1 METIGKN
8 KISLMFLVIC
18 KSIKQK
24 WWESFVRIY
33 LIKWFTVYFAT
44 KYEGS
49 LTLRDVKKYYVEK
62 LNIFEI

>member
-8 KISLMFLVIC
+8 NISLMFLVIC

-24 WWESFVRIY
+24 WWELFVRIY
-33 LIKWFTVYFAT
+33 LINWFTVFFAT

-49 LTLRDVKKYYVEK
+49 PAKEM
-62 LNIFEI
+62 

>member
-24 WWESFVRIY
+24 WWELFVRIY
-33 LIKWFTVYFAT
+33 LINWFTVFLPQNT
-44 KYEGS
+44 KEAP
-49 LTLRDVKKYYVEK
+49 LKRCKKI
-62 LNIFEI
+62 LC